1 MIGCRRENIIA
12 ALKKVSVRGRV
23 EIIYSNSRYHLMI
36 DYAHNAVSLESLLK
50 TLKEY
55 NPKRIVCIFGC
66 GGNRSRQR
74 RFAMGEISGNL
85 ADLTIIT
92 EDNSRNEGR
101 FYIIEDI
108 ITGIKKTEGDYLVI
122 PDRRD
127 AIRFSMKYS
136 QPGDFIVL
144 AGKGYEDFRK
154 KIESGYR
161 SRSTKL

>member
-1 MIGCRRENIIA
+1 
-12 ALKKVSVRGRV
+12 
-23 EIIYSNSRYHLMI
+23 
-36 DYAHNAVSLESLLK
+36 
-50 TLKEY
+50 
-55 NPKRIVCIFGC
+55 
-66 GGNRSRQR
+66 
-74 RFAMGEISGNL
+74 MGEISGNL

-144 AGKGYEDFRK
+144 AGKGHEDYQEKNGIRIPFSEH
-154 KIESGYR
+154 KIVRELLVSM
-161 SRSTKL
+161 